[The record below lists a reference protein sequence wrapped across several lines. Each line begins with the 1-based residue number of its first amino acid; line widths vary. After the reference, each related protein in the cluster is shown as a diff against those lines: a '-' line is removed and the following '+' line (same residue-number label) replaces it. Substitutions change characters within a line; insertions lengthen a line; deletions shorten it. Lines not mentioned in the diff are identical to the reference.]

1 MDDYEFDHKNDDE
14 FDYNRHD
21 FDQGGD
27 LVQGEG
33 MVLNAWEN
41 IAVQLPTVKDL
52 VVIKMI
58 KMLKMMIRS

>member
-1 MDDYEFDHKNDDE
+1 MMSLTIIVMILI
-14 FDYNRHD
+14 R
-21 FDQGGD
+21 D

-41 IAVQLPTVKDL
+41 VAVQLPTVKDL

>member
-1 MDDYEFDHKNDDE
+1 MSLTTKIMMSLTIIVVILI
-14 FDYNRHD
+14 R
-21 FDQGGD
+21 GGD

-41 IAVQLPTVKDL
+41 VAVQLPTVKDL

>member
-1 MDDYEFDHKNDDE
+1 MMSLTIIVAILI
-14 FDYNRHD
+14 R
-21 FDQGGD
+21 GGD

-41 IAVQLPTVKDL
+41 VAVQVPTVKDL

>member
-1 MDDYEFDHKNDDE
+1 MIVSLTTKMMMSLT
-14 FDYNRHD
+14 RHD

-41 IAVQLPTVKDL
+41 VAVQLPTVKDL
-52 VVIKMI
+52 VMIKMI